1 MTEKRLID
9 INEKKLTEI
18 NEITP
23 TISKS
28 IKSKGKQILQEND
41 FFADLDYIM
50 SDNSF
55 RSFYSKYFKDYTDI
69 KTVLLYMKLYET
81 IQVEYKERHNKD
93 IDKELLAYMMKE
105 LMCNENSRKKI
116 VESFNNFIEN
126 TNNGNKKF
134 ILDIIKN

>member
-1 MTEKRLID
+1 
-9 INEKKLTEI
+9 
-18 NEITP
+18 
-23 TISKS
+23 
-28 IKSKGKQILQEND
+28 
-41 FFADLDYIM
+41 M

>member
-1 MTEKRLID
+1 MNEKR
-9 INEKKLTEI
+9 LTEI

-23 TISKS
+23 SISKS
-28 IKSKGKQILQEND
+28 IKSKGKKILQEND
-41 FFADLDYIM
+41 FFTDLDYIM

-69 KTVLLYMKLYET
+69 KTVFLYMKLYET

-116 VESFNNFIEN
+116 IKSFNNFIEN
-126 TNNGNKKF
+126 TNDGNKKF